1 MEDMI
6 NVFDT
11 QDGNAPISFAA
22 DKEQPAAET
31 THKSSAGQ
39 PVHRPAIDFGPVED
53 KTHGLIKVVGVG
65 DGGCNAVRNMYDE
78 GIVDV
83 NFAVCNTDSKSLSR
97 SPIPVKLPI
106 GSLGAGGN
114 PEEGRKAAQSH
125 LEEIKQLFTDGTQM
139 VFVTAGM
146 GGGTGT
152 GAAPVVAGVAKSM
165 GLLTIGIVTIPFY
178 FEKKRKIVKALKGV
192 EEMRKNVDAILIVNN
207 ERICDIYADSDI
219 TVKESFRR
227 ADQILCNATK
237 SISELITIEGDIN
250 LDFKDVES
258 TMRSGGGA
266 IMAMGRASGER
277 RVEKAIVD
285 ALDSPLLY
293 GNDISKAKRILFNIY
308 TSEKSPLHVNEMN
321 EIDAFMDALN
331 PDIDVIWGVS
341 EDNTLEDDAKVTI
354 LATGFDDGFGSK
366 LYNEESRSHEEE
378 YYSALIAKLY
388 KPLKKNNWMF
398 LSQAKQPVG
407 EQPDADQSVGEQP
420 CSERLDTERL
430 SAGQPAVEQ
439 PVAGHEATTGTNT
452 FSSSSAATASDDI
465 YNNVDEEAKEDKND
479 KANTYNKEGDAHDSS
494 SSTAPSDETNV
505 SENNP
510 STNTEQ
516 TNGSAYAASAD
527 GSAHG
532 ASANG
537 SAFAASADGSVHGA
551 SSHDNEPPSAA
562 QSSTSNADVADRQR
576 TTWGKSLL
584 GKLKQRLED
593 MGLLEDMNNPT
604 E

>member
-22 DKEQPAAET
+22 DKEQSAAET
-31 THKSSAGQ
+31 THKPAAEQ

-65 DGGCNAVRNMYDE
+65 GGGCNAVRNMYDE

-378 YYSALIAKLY
+378 YYSALISKLY

-407 EQPDADQSVGEQP
+407 EQPDA
-420 CSERLDTERL
+420 
-430 SAGQPAVEQ
+430 EQ
-439 PVAGHEATTGTNT
+439 PVAGLEATSEPNI
-452 FSSSSAATASDDI
+452 FVSSPTASASDDI
-465 YNNVDEEAKEDKND
+465 YNNVGEEDQEDKND
-479 KANTYNKEGDAHDSS
+479 KANTQNKEGEASDSS
-494 SSTAPSDETNV
+494 SSAAPSAETNV
-505 SENNP
+505 PENAT
-510 STNTEQ
+510 STNTERTDGSTHAAS
-516 TNGSAYAASAD
+516 TNGLDNAASAND
-527 GSAHG
+527 
-532 ASANG
+532 
-537 SAFAASADGSVHGA
+537 D
-551 SSHDNEPPSAA
+551 ETPSAA

-576 TTWGKSLL
+576 HTWGKSLL

-593 MGLLEDMNNPT
+593 MGLLEDMNNPI

>member
-31 THKSSAGQ
+31 THKPAAEQ

-65 DGGCNAVRNMYDE
+65 GGGCNAVRNMYDE

-97 SPIPVKLPI
+97 SPVPVKLPI

-378 YYSALIAKLY
+378 YYSALISKLY

-407 EQPDADQSVGEQP
+407 EQPDAEQP
-420 CSERLDTERL
+420 A
-430 SAGQPAVEQ
+430 AGL
-439 PVAGHEATTGTNT
+439 EATSEPNI
-452 FSSSSAATASDDI
+452 FVSSPTATASDNI
-465 YNNVDEEAKEDKND
+465 YNNVGEEDQEDKND
-479 KANTYNKEGDAHDSS
+479 KANNYNKEGEASDSS
-494 SSTAPSDETNV
+494 SSAAPSAETNV
-505 SENNP
+505 PENAT

-516 TNGSAYAASAD
+516 TDGSSHAASAD
-527 GSAHG
+527 GSAHAASTNG
-532 ASANG
+532 LDNAASANDDDL
-537 SAFAASADGSVHGA
+537 S
-551 SSHDNEPPSAA
+551 SAA

-576 TTWGKSLL
+576 PTWGKSLL

>member
-31 THKSSAGQ
+31 THKPAAEQ

-65 DGGCNAVRNMYDE
+65 GGGCNAVRNMYDE

-378 YYSALIAKLY
+378 YYSALISKLY

-407 EQPDADQSVGEQP
+407 EQPVAEQP
-420 CSERLDTERL
+420 A
-430 SAGQPAVEQ
+430 AGL
-439 PVAGHEATTGTNT
+439 EATSEPNI
-452 FSSSSAATASDDI
+452 FVSSPTATASDDI
-465 YNNVDEEAKEDKND
+465 YNNVGEEDQEDKND
-479 KANTYNKEGDAHDSS
+479 KTNTFNKEGEASDSS
-494 SSTAPSDETNV
+494 SSAASSNKTNV

-516 TNGSAYAASAD
+516 TNGSTHAASAG
-527 GSAHG
+527 GSAHAASTNG
-532 ASANG
+532 LDNAASANDDDL
-537 SAFAASADGSVHGA
+537 S
-551 SSHDNEPPSAA
+551 SAA

-576 TTWGKSLL
+576 PTWGKSLL

>member
-31 THKSSAGQ
+31 THKPAAEQ

-65 DGGCNAVRNMYDE
+65 GGGCNAVRNMYDE

-378 YYSALIAKLY
+378 YYSALISKLY

-398 LSQAKQPVG
+398 LSQAKQTVG
-407 EQPDADQSVGEQP
+407 EQPDAEQP
-420 CSERLDTERL
+420 SDGL
-430 SAGQPAVEQ
+430 
-439 PVAGHEATTGTNT
+439 EATSEPNI
-452 FSSSSAATASDDI
+452 FVSSPTATASDDI
-465 YNNVDEEAKEDKND
+465 YNNVGEEDQEDKND
-479 KANTYNKEGDAHDSS
+479 KANTHNKEGEASDSS
-494 SSTAPSDETNV
+494 SSTASSAETNV
-505 SENNP
+505 PVNAT

-516 TNGSAYAASAD
+516 TNGSTRAASAD
-527 GSAHG
+527 GSAH
-532 ASANG
+532 
-537 SAFAASADGSVHGA
+537 AASTNGLDNVA
-551 SSHDNEPPSAA
+551 SDNEPSSAA

-576 TTWGKSLL
+576 PTWGKSLL

>member
-22 DKEQPAAET
+22 DKEQSAAET
-31 THKSSAGQ
+31 THKPAAEQ

-65 DGGCNAVRNMYDE
+65 GGGCNAVRNMYDE

-97 SPIPVKLPI
+97 SPVPVKLPI

-378 YYSALIAKLY
+378 YYSALISKLY

-407 EQPDADQSVGEQP
+407 EQPVAGQSSVG
-420 CSERLDTERL
+420 L
-430 SAGQPAVEQ
+430 
-439 PVAGHEATTGTNT
+439 EATAEPNI
-452 FSSSSAATASDDI
+452 FVSSPTATASDDI
-465 YNNVDEEAKEDKND
+465 YNNVGEEDQEDKND
-479 KANTYNKEGDAHDSS
+479 KANNYNKEGEASDSS
-494 SSTAPSDETNV
+494 SSAAPSNKTDV

-516 TNGSAYAASAD
+516 TNGSAY
-527 GSAHG
+527 G

-537 SAFAASADGSVHGA
+537 SAYVASDN
-551 SSHDNEPPSAA
+551 DNEPSSAA

-576 TTWGKSLL
+576 PTWGKSLL

>member
-1 MEDMI
+1 MI

-31 THKSSAGQ
+31 THKPAAEQ

-65 DGGCNAVRNMYDE
+65 GGGCNAVRNMYDE

-378 YYSALIAKLY
+378 YYSALISKLY

-407 EQPDADQSVGEQP
+407 EQPDAEQP
-420 CSERLDTERL
+420 A
-430 SAGQPAVEQ
+430 AGL
-439 PVAGHEATTGTNT
+439 EATSEPNI
-452 FSSSSAATASDDI
+452 FVSSPTATASDNI
-465 YNNVDEEAKEDKND
+465 YNNVGEEDQEDKND
-479 KANTYNKEGDAHDSS
+479 KANNYNKEGEASDSS
-494 SSTAPSDETNV
+494 SSAAPSAETNV
-505 SENNP
+505 PENAT

-516 TNGSAYAASAD
+516 TDGSSRAASAG
-527 GSAHG
+527 GSAHAASTNG
-532 ASANG
+532 LAHAASANDDDL
-537 SAFAASADGSVHGA
+537 S
-551 SSHDNEPPSAA
+551 SAA

-576 TTWGKSLL
+576 PTWGKSLL

>member
-1 MEDMI
+1 MPPQLKKKMEDMI

-22 DKEQPAAET
+22 DKEQPTAET
-31 THKSSAGQ
+31 THKPAAEQ

-65 DGGCNAVRNMYDE
+65 GGGCNAVRNMYDE

-378 YYSALIAKLY
+378 YYSALISKLY

-407 EQPDADQSVGEQP
+407 EQPVAGQSSVG
-420 CSERLDTERL
+420 L
-430 SAGQPAVEQ
+430 
-439 PVAGHEATTGTNT
+439 EATAEPNIFVSSPTASASDNIYNNVGEEDQEDKTDKANT
-452 FSSSSAATASDDI
+452 HNKEGEASDSSSSAA
-465 YNNVDEEAKEDKND
+465 
-479 KANTYNKEGDAHDSS
+479 
-494 SSTAPSDETNV
+494 PSAETNV
-505 SENNP
+505 PENAT

-516 TNGSAYAASAD
+516 TGGSAHAASTNGLDNAASAND
-527 GSAHG
+527 DDLS
-532 ASANG
+532 
-537 SAFAASADGSVHGA
+537 
-551 SSHDNEPPSAA
+551 SAA

-576 TTWGKSLL
+576 PTWGKSLL

>member
-1 MEDMI
+1 MI

-31 THKSSAGQ
+31 THKPAAEQ

-65 DGGCNAVRNMYDE
+65 GGGCNAVRNMYDE

-321 EIDAFMDALN
+321 EIDVFMDALN

-378 YYSALIAKLY
+378 YYSALISKLY

-407 EQPDADQSVGEQP
+407 EQPVAGQSSVG
-420 CSERLDTERL
+420 L
-430 SAGQPAVEQ
+430 
-439 PVAGHEATTGTNT
+439 EATAEPNI
-452 FSSSSAATASDDI
+452 FVSSPTATASDDI
-465 YNNVDEEAKEDKND
+465 YNNVGEEDQEDKND
-479 KANTYNKEGDAHDSS
+479 KANTHNKEGEAPDSS
-494 SSTAPSDETNV
+494 SSAASSAETNV
-505 SENNP
+505 PVNAT

-516 TNGSAYAASAD
+516 TDGSPRAASAG
-527 GSAHG
+527 GSAHAASTNG
-532 ASANG
+532 LDNAASANDDDL
-537 SAFAASADGSVHGA
+537 S
-551 SSHDNEPPSAA
+551 SAA

-576 TTWGKSLL
+576 PTWGKSLL

>member
-31 THKSSAGQ
+31 THKPAAEQ

-65 DGGCNAVRNMYDE
+65 GGGCNAVRNMYDE

-378 YYSALIAKLY
+378 YYSALISKLY

-398 LSQAKQPVG
+398 LSQAKQTVG
-407 EQPDADQSVGEQP
+407 EQPDAEQP
-420 CSERLDTERL
+420 SDGL
-430 SAGQPAVEQ
+430 
-439 PVAGHEATTGTNT
+439 EATSEPNI
-452 FSSSSAATASDDI
+452 FVSSPTASASDDI
-465 YNNVDEEAKEDKND
+465 YNNVGEEDQEDKND
-479 KANTYNKEGDAHDSS
+479 KANNYNKEGEASDSS
-494 SSTAPSDETNV
+494 SSAAPSAETNV
-505 SENNP
+505 PENAT

-516 TNGSAYAASAD
+516 TDGSPHAASAD
-527 GSAHG
+527 GSAHAASTNG
-532 ASANG
+532 LDNAASANDDDL
-537 SAFAASADGSVHGA
+537 S
-551 SSHDNEPPSAA
+551 SAA

-576 TTWGKSLL
+576 PTWGKSLL

>member
-1 MEDMI
+1 MI

-31 THKSSAGQ
+31 THKPAAEQ

-65 DGGCNAVRNMYDE
+65 GGGCNAVRNMYDE

-378 YYSALIAKLY
+378 YYSALISKLY

-407 EQPDADQSVGEQP
+407 EQPDA
-420 CSERLDTERL
+420 
-430 SAGQPAVEQ
+430 EQ
-439 PVAGHEATTGTNT
+439 PVAGLEATSEPNI
-452 FSSSSAATASDDI
+452 FVSSPTASASDDI
-465 YNNVDEEAKEDKND
+465 YNNVGEEDQEDKND
-479 KANTYNKEGDAHDSS
+479 KANTQNKEGEASDSS
-494 SSTAPSDETNV
+494 SSAAPSAETNV
-505 SENNP
+505 PENAT
-510 STNTEQ
+510 STNTERTDGSTHAAS
-516 TNGSAYAASAD
+516 TNGLDNAASAND
-527 GSAHG
+527 
-532 ASANG
+532 
-537 SAFAASADGSVHGA
+537 D
-551 SSHDNEPPSAA
+551 ETPSAA

-576 TTWGKSLL
+576 HTWGKSLL

-593 MGLLEDMNNPT
+593 MGLLEDMNNPI

>member
-11 QDGNAPISFAA
+11 QDGNAQISFAA

-31 THKSSAGQ
+31 THKPAAEQ

-65 DGGCNAVRNMYDE
+65 GGGCNAVRNMYDE

-388 KPLKKNNWMF
+388 KPLKKNNWIF

-407 EQPDADQSVGEQP
+407 EQPDAEQS
-420 CSERLDTERL
+420 
-430 SAGQPAVEQ
+430 SAGL
-439 PVAGHEATTGTNT
+439 EATSEPNI
-452 FSSSSAATASDDI
+452 FVSSPTASASDDI
-465 YNNVDEEAKEDKND
+465 YNNVGEEDQEDKND
-479 KANTYNKEGDAHDSS
+479 KANTHNKEGEASDSS
-494 SSTAPSDETNV
+494 SSAAPSAETNV
-505 SENNP
+505 PENATL
-510 STNTEQ
+510 TNTEQ
-516 TNGSAYAASAD
+516 TD
-527 GSAHG
+527 GSTRG
-532 ASANG
+532 
-537 SAFAASADGSVHGA
+537 ASADGSVHAA
-551 SSHDNEPPSAA
+551 STNGLDNAASANDDDLSSAA
-562 QSSTSNADVADRQR
+562 QSSTSNADVENRQR
-576 TTWGKSLL
+576 PTWGKSLL

>member
-31 THKSSAGQ
+31 THKPAAEQ

-65 DGGCNAVRNMYDE
+65 GGGCNAVRNMYDE

-378 YYSALIAKLY
+378 YYSALISKLY

-407 EQPDADQSVGEQP
+407 EQPDAEQP
-420 CSERLDTERL
+420 A
-430 SAGQPAVEQ
+430 AGL
-439 PVAGHEATTGTNT
+439 EATSEPNI
-452 FSSSSAATASDDI
+452 FVSSPTATASDDI
-465 YNNVDEEAKEDKND
+465 YNNVGEEDQEDKND
-479 KANTYNKEGDAHDSS
+479 KANTHNKEGEASDSS
-494 SSTAPSDETNV
+494 SSTAPSAETNV
-505 SENNP
+505 PENAT

-516 TNGSAYAASAD
+516 TDGSTRAASAD
-527 GSAHG
+527 GSAHAASTNG
-532 ASANG
+532 LDNAASANDDDL
-537 SAFAASADGSVHGA
+537 S
-551 SSHDNEPPSAA
+551 SAA

-576 TTWGKSLL
+576 PTWGKSLL

>member
-31 THKSSAGQ
+31 THKPAAEQ

-65 DGGCNAVRNMYDE
+65 GGGCNAVRNMYDE

-407 EQPDADQSVGEQP
+407 ERSDAEQP
-420 CSERLDTERL
+420 AAE
-430 SAGQPAVEQ
+430 QPAVEQ
-439 PVAGHEATTGTNT
+439 PVSGHEATTGPDS
-452 FSSSSAATASDDI
+452 FSSSSAATASDDM
-465 YNNVDEEAKEDKND
+465 YNNVDEEDKENKND
-479 KANTYNKEGDAHDSS
+479 KANTYNKEGEAPDSS
-494 SSTAPSDETNV
+494 SSAAPSNKTDV

-516 TNGSAYAASAD
+516 TNGSTHAASGD
-527 GSAHG
+527 GSAHAASTNG
-532 ASANG
+532 LDNAASANDDDL
-537 SAFAASADGSVHGA
+537 S
-551 SSHDNEPPSAA
+551 SAA

-576 TTWGKSLL
+576 PTWGKSLL

>member
-31 THKSSAGQ
+31 TRKPAAEQ

-65 DGGCNAVRNMYDE
+65 GGGCNAVRNMYDE

-378 YYSALIAKLY
+378 YYSALISKLY

-407 EQPDADQSVGEQP
+407 EQPDAEQP
-420 CSERLDTERL
+420 A
-430 SAGQPAVEQ
+430 AGL
-439 PVAGHEATTGTNT
+439 EATAEPNI
-452 FSSSSAATASDDI
+452 FVSSPTATASDDI
-465 YNNVDEEAKEDKND
+465 YNNVGEEDQEDKND
-479 KANTYNKEGDAHDSS
+479 KANTHNKEGEASDSS
-494 SSTAPSDETNV
+494 SSAASSAETNV
-505 SENNP
+505 PVNAT

-516 TNGSAYAASAD
+516 TDGSTRAASAG
-527 GSAHG
+527 GSAHAASTNG
-532 ASANG
+532 LDNAASANDDDL
-537 SAFAASADGSVHGA
+537 S
-551 SSHDNEPPSAA
+551 SAA
-562 QSSTSNADVADRQR
+562 QSSISNADVADRQR
-576 TTWGKSLL
+576 PTWGKSLL

>member
-22 DKEQPAAET
+22 DKEQSAAET
-31 THKSSAGQ
+31 THKPAAEQ

-65 DGGCNAVRNMYDE
+65 GGGCNAVRNMYDE

-378 YYSALIAKLY
+378 YYSALISKLY
-388 KPLKKNNWMF
+388 KPLKKNNWIF
-398 LSQAKQPVG
+398 LSQAKQTVG
-407 EQPDADQSVGEQP
+407 ERSDAEQS
-420 CSERLDTERL
+420 
-430 SAGQPAVEQ
+430 SAGL
-439 PVAGHEATTGTNT
+439 EATSEPNI
-452 FSSSSAATASDDI
+452 FVSSPTATASDDI
-465 YNNVDEEAKEDKND
+465 YNNVGEEDQEDKND
-479 KANTYNKEGDAHDSS
+479 KANTHNKEGEASDSS
-494 SSTAPSDETNV
+494 SSTASSAETNV
-505 SENNP
+505 PVNAT

-516 TNGSAYAASAD
+516 TNGSTRAASAD
-527 GSAHG
+527 GSAHAASTNG
-532 ASANG
+532 LDNAASANDDDL
-537 SAFAASADGSVHGA
+537 S
-551 SSHDNEPPSAA
+551 SAA

-576 TTWGKSLL
+576 PTWGKSLL

>member
-31 THKSSAGQ
+31 THKPSAVQ

-65 DGGCNAVRNMYDE
+65 GGGCNAVRNMYDE

-388 KPLKKNNWMF
+388 KHNWMF

-407 EQPDADQSVGEQP
+407 EQPDA
-420 CSERLDTERL
+420 
-430 SAGQPAVEQ
+430 GQPAVEQ
-439 PVAGHEATTGTNT
+439 PVAGHEATTGPDS

-465 YNNVDEEAKEDKND
+465 YNNVDEEDKEDKND
-479 KANTYNKEGDAHDSS
+479 KANTYNKEGEAHDSS

-505 SENNP
+505 SENYP

-527 GSAHG
+527 GS
-532 ASANG
+532 
-537 SAFAASADGSVHGA
+537 
-551 SSHDNEPPSAA
+551 
-562 QSSTSNADVADRQR
+562 VADRQR
-576 TTWGKSLL
+576 PTWGKSLL

>member
-11 QDGNAPISFAA
+11 QDGNAQISFAA

-31 THKSSAGQ
+31 THKPSAEQ

-65 DGGCNAVRNMYDE
+65 GGGCNAVRNMYDE

-378 YYSALIAKLY
+378 YYSALISKLY
-388 KPLKKNNWMF
+388 KPLKKNNWIF

-407 EQPDADQSVGEQP
+407 EQPDAGQSSADLKQRQNRTFLFLRQQLQPQTTLYNNVGEEDQ
-420 CSERLDTERL
+420 EDKNDK
-430 SAGQPAVEQ
+430 
-439 PVAGHEATTGTNT
+439 TNT
-452 FSSSSAATASDDI
+452 HNKEGEASDSSSSAA
-465 YNNVDEEAKEDKND
+465 
-479 KANTYNKEGDAHDSS
+479 
-494 SSTAPSDETNV
+494 PSAETNV
-505 SENNP
+505 PENAT

-516 TNGSAYAASAD
+516 TDGSAYAASADGSAYGASSNGSAYAASAD

-532 ASANG
+532 AS
-537 SAFAASADGSVHGA
+537 
-551 SSHDNEPPSAA
+551 SHDNEPSSAA

-576 TTWGKSLL
+576 PTWGKSLL

>member
-1 MEDMI
+1 MI

-65 DGGCNAVRNMYDE
+65 GGGCNAVRNMYDE

-97 SPIPVKLPI
+97 SPVPVKLPI

-407 EQPDADQSVGEQP
+407 EQPDAEQP
-420 CSERLDTERL
+420 A
-430 SAGQPAVEQ
+430 AGL
-439 PVAGHEATTGTNT
+439 EATAEPNI
-452 FSSSSAATASDDI
+452 FVSSPTATASDDI
-465 YNNVDEEAKEDKND
+465 YNNVGEEDQEDKND
-479 KANTYNKEGDAHDSS
+479 KANTHNKEGEAPDSS
-494 SSTAPSDETNV
+494 SSAAPSAETNV
-505 SENNP
+505 PENAT

-516 TNGSAYAASAD
+516 TDGSPHAASAG
-527 GSAHG
+527 GSAHAASTNG
-532 ASANG
+532 LDNAASANDDDL
-537 SAFAASADGSVHGA
+537 S
-551 SSHDNEPPSAA
+551 SAA

-576 TTWGKSLL
+576 PTWGKSLL

>member
-22 DKEQPAAET
+22 DKEQSAAET
-31 THKSSAGQ
+31 THKPAAEQ

-65 DGGCNAVRNMYDE
+65 GGGCNAVRNMYDE

-97 SPIPVKLPI
+97 SPVPVKLPI

-378 YYSALIAKLY
+378 YYSALISKLY

-407 EQPDADQSVGEQP
+407 EQPDAEQP
-420 CSERLDTERL
+420 A
-430 SAGQPAVEQ
+430 AGL
-439 PVAGHEATTGTNT
+439 EATSEPNI
-452 FSSSSAATASDDI
+452 FVSSPTATASDNI
-465 YNNVDEEAKEDKND
+465 YNNVGEEDQEDKND
-479 KANTYNKEGDAHDSS
+479 KANNYNKEGEASDSS
-494 SSTAPSDETNV
+494 SSAAPSAETNV
-505 SENNP
+505 PENAT

-516 TNGSAYAASAD
+516 TDGSSHAASAD
-527 GSAHG
+527 GSAHAASTNG
-532 ASANG
+532 LDNAASANDDDL
-537 SAFAASADGSVHGA
+537 S
-551 SSHDNEPPSAA
+551 SAA

-576 TTWGKSLL
+576 PTWGKSLL

>member
-31 THKSSAGQ
+31 THKPAAEQ

-65 DGGCNAVRNMYDE
+65 GGGSNAVRNMYDE

-378 YYSALIAKLY
+378 YYSALISKLY

-407 EQPDADQSVGEQP
+407 EQPY
-420 CSERLDTERL
+420 
-430 SAGQPAVEQ
+430 VEQ
-439 PVAGHEATTGTNT
+439 PAAGLEATSEPNI
-452 FSSSSAATASDDI
+452 FVSSPTATASDNI
-465 YNNVDEEAKEDKND
+465 YNNVGEEDQEDKND
-479 KANTYNKEGDAHDSS
+479 KANNYNKEGEASDSS
-494 SSTAPSDETNV
+494 SSAAPSAETNV
-505 SENNP
+505 PENAT

-516 TNGSAYAASAD
+516 TDGSSHAASAD
-527 GSAHG
+527 GSAHAASTNG
-532 ASANG
+532 LDNAASANDDDL
-537 SAFAASADGSVHGA
+537 S
-551 SSHDNEPPSAA
+551 SAA

-576 TTWGKSLL
+576 PTWGKSLL

>member
-65 DGGCNAVRNMYDE
+65 GGGCNAVRNMYDE

-378 YYSALIAKLY
+378 YYSALISKLY
-388 KPLKKNNWMF
+388 KPLKKNNWIF

-407 EQPDADQSVGEQP
+407 ERSDAELP
-420 CSERLDTERL
+420 
-430 SAGQPAVEQ
+430 SAEQPAVEQ
-439 PVAGHEATTGTNT
+439 PVAGHEATTGPDS

-465 YNNVDEEAKEDKND
+465 YNNVDEEDKEDKND
-479 KANTYNKEGDAHDSS
+479 KANTYNKEGEASDSS
-494 SSTAPSDETNV
+494 SSAASSAETNV
-505 SENNP
+505 PVNAT

-516 TNGSAYAASAD
+516 TDGSPRAASAD
-527 GSAHG
+527 GSAHAASTNG
-532 ASANG
+532 LDNAASANDDDL
-537 SAFAASADGSVHGA
+537 S
-551 SSHDNEPPSAA
+551 SAA
-562 QSSTSNADVADRQR
+562 QSSTSNADIADRQR

>member
-1 MEDMI
+1 MI

-22 DKEQPAAET
+22 DKEQSAAET
-31 THKSSAGQ
+31 THKPAAEQ

-65 DGGCNAVRNMYDE
+65 GGGCNAVRNMYDE

-378 YYSALIAKLY
+378 YYSALISKLY

-407 EQPDADQSVGEQP
+407 EQPDAEQP
-420 CSERLDTERL
+420 A
-430 SAGQPAVEQ
+430 AGL
-439 PVAGHEATTGTNT
+439 EATAEPNI
-452 FSSSSAATASDDI
+452 FVSSPTATASDDI
-465 YNNVDEEAKEDKND
+465 YNNVGEEDQEDKND
-479 KANTYNKEGDAHDSS
+479 KANTHNKEGEASDSS
-494 SSTAPSDETNV
+494 SSAASSAETNV
-505 SENNP
+505 PVNAT

-516 TNGSAYAASAD
+516 TDGSPRAASAG
-527 GSAHG
+527 GSAHAASTNG
-532 ASANG
+532 LDNAASANDDDL
-537 SAFAASADGSVHGA
+537 S
-551 SSHDNEPPSAA
+551 SAA

-576 TTWGKSLL
+576 PTWGKSLL

>member
-1 MEDMI
+1 MI

-22 DKEQPAAET
+22 DKEQSAAET
-31 THKSSAGQ
+31 THKPAAEQ

-65 DGGCNAVRNMYDE
+65 GGGCNAVRNMYDE

-125 LEEIKQLFTDGTQM
+125 LEEIKQLFTDGTKM

-378 YYSALIAKLY
+378 YYSALISKLY

-398 LSQAKQPVG
+398 LSQAKQTVG
-407 EQPDADQSVGEQP
+407 EQSY
-420 CSERLDTERL
+420 
-430 SAGQPAVEQ
+430 VEQ
-439 PVAGHEATTGTNT
+439 PAAGLEATSEPNI
-452 FSSSSAATASDDI
+452 FVSSPTATASDDI
-465 YNNVDEEAKEDKND
+465 YNNVGEEDQEDKND
-479 KANTYNKEGDAHDSS
+479 KANTHNKEGEAPDSS
-494 SSTAPSDETNV
+494 SSAAPSTETNV
-505 SENNP
+505 PVNAT

-516 TNGSAYAASAD
+516 TNGSTRGASAD
-527 GSAHG
+527 GSAHAASTNG
-532 ASANG
+532 LDNAASANDDDL
-537 SAFAASADGSVHGA
+537 S
-551 SSHDNEPPSAA
+551 SAA

-576 TTWGKSLL
+576 PTWGKSLL

>member
-1 MEDMI
+1 MI

-31 THKSSAGQ
+31 THKPAAEQ

-65 DGGCNAVRNMYDE
+65 GGGCNAVRNMYDE

-378 YYSALIAKLY
+378 YYSALISKLY

-407 EQPDADQSVGEQP
+407 EHPDAEQS
-420 CSERLDTERL
+420 
-430 SAGQPAVEQ
+430 SAGL
-439 PVAGHEATTGTNT
+439 EATSEPNI
-452 FSSSSAATASDDI
+452 FVSSPTATTSDDI
-465 YNNVDEEAKEDKND
+465 YNNVGEEDQEDKND
-479 KANTYNKEGDAHDSS
+479 KANTHNKEGEASDSS
-494 SSTAPSDETNV
+494 SSAAPSAETNV
-505 SENNP
+505 PVNTT

-516 TNGSAYAASAD
+516 TDGSTRGASAD
-527 GSAHG
+527 GSAHA
-532 ASANG
+532 ASTNG
-537 SAFAASADGSVHGA
+537 LDNAASA
-551 SSHDNEPPSAA
+551 HDDDLSSAA
-562 QSSTSNADVADRQR
+562 QSSTSNADVENRQR
-576 TTWGKSLL
+576 PTWGKSLL

>member
-31 THKSSAGQ
+31 THKPAAEQ

-65 DGGCNAVRNMYDE
+65 GGGCNAVRNMYDE

-398 LSQAKQPVG
+398 LSQAKQTVG
-407 EQPDADQSVGEQP
+407 EQPDAEQP
-420 CSERLDTERL
+420 SDGL
-430 SAGQPAVEQ
+430 
-439 PVAGHEATTGTNT
+439 EATSEPNI
-452 FSSSSAATASDDI
+452 FVSSPTATASDDI
-465 YNNVDEEAKEDKND
+465 YNNVGEEDQEDKND
-479 KANTYNKEGDAHDSS
+479 KANTHNKEGEASDSS
-494 SSTAPSDETNV
+494 SSTASSAETNV
-505 SENNP
+505 PVNAT

-516 TNGSAYAASAD
+516 TNGSTRAASAD
-527 GSAHG
+527 GSAH
-532 ASANG
+532 
-537 SAFAASADGSVHGA
+537 AASTNGLDNVA
-551 SSHDNEPPSAA
+551 SDNEPSSAA

-576 TTWGKSLL
+576 PTWGKSLL

>member
-1 MEDMI
+1 MI

-65 DGGCNAVRNMYDE
+65 GGGCNAVRNMYDE

-407 EQPDADQSVGEQP
+407 EQPYVEQS
-420 CSERLDTERL
+420 
-430 SAGQPAVEQ
+430 SAGL
-439 PVAGHEATTGTNT
+439 EATSEPNI
-452 FSSSSAATASDDI
+452 FVSSPTATASDDI
-465 YNNVDEEAKEDKND
+465 YNNVGEEDQEYQND
-479 KANTYNKEGDAHDSS
+479 KANNYNKEGEASDSS
-494 SSTAPSDETNV
+494 SSAAPSAETNV
-505 SENNP
+505 PVNAT

-516 TNGSAYAASAD
+516 TDGSTRAASAD
-527 GSAHG
+527 GSAHAASTNG
-532 ASANG
+532 LDSAASANDDDL
-537 SAFAASADGSVHGA
+537 S
-551 SSHDNEPPSAA
+551 SAA

-576 TTWGKSLL
+576 PTWGKSLL

>member
-22 DKEQPAAET
+22 DKEQSAAET
-31 THKSSAGQ
+31 THKPAAEQ

-65 DGGCNAVRNMYDE
+65 GGGCNAVRNMYDE

-125 LEEIKQLFTDGTQM
+125 LEEIKQLFTDGTKM

-378 YYSALIAKLY
+378 YYSALISKLY

-398 LSQAKQPVG
+398 LSQAKQTVG
-407 EQPDADQSVGEQP
+407 EQSY
-420 CSERLDTERL
+420 
-430 SAGQPAVEQ
+430 VEQ
-439 PVAGHEATTGTNT
+439 PAAGLEATSEPNI
-452 FSSSSAATASDDI
+452 FVSSPTATASDDI
-465 YNNVDEEAKEDKND
+465 YNNVGEEDQEDKND
-479 KANTYNKEGDAHDSS
+479 KANTHNKEGEAPDSS
-494 SSTAPSDETNV
+494 SSAAPSTETNV
-505 SENNP
+505 PVNAT

-516 TNGSAYAASAD
+516 TNGSTRGASAD
-527 GSAHG
+527 GSAHAASTNG
-532 ASANG
+532 LDNAASANDDDL
-537 SAFAASADGSVHGA
+537 S
-551 SSHDNEPPSAA
+551 SAA

-576 TTWGKSLL
+576 PTWGKSLL

>member
-1 MEDMI
+1 MI

-31 THKSSAGQ
+31 THKPAAEQ

-65 DGGCNAVRNMYDE
+65 GGGCNAVRNMYDE

-378 YYSALIAKLY
+378 YYSALISKLY

-407 EQPDADQSVGEQP
+407 EQPV
-420 CSERLDTERL
+420 
-430 SAGQPAVEQ
+430 AGQPA
-439 PVAGHEATTGTNT
+439 AGLEATSEPNI
-452 FSSSSAATASDDI
+452 FVSSPTATASDNI
-465 YNNVDEEAKEDKND
+465 YNNVGEEDQEDKND
-479 KANTYNKEGDAHDSS
+479 KANNYNKEGEASDSS
-494 SSTAPSDETNV
+494 SSAAPSAETNV
-505 SENNP
+505 PENAT

-516 TNGSAYAASAD
+516 TDGSPHAASAD
-527 GSAHG
+527 GSAHAASTNG
-532 ASANG
+532 LDNAASANDDDL
-537 SAFAASADGSVHGA
+537 S
-551 SSHDNEPPSAA
+551 SAA

-576 TTWGKSLL
+576 PTWGKSLL

>member
-31 THKSSAGQ
+31 THKPAAEQ

-65 DGGCNAVRNMYDE
+65 GGGCNAVRNMYDE

-97 SPIPVKLPI
+97 SPVPVKLPI

-378 YYSALIAKLY
+378 YYSALISKLY

-407 EQPDADQSVGEQP
+407 EQPDAEQP
-420 CSERLDTERL
+420 A
-430 SAGQPAVEQ
+430 AGL
-439 PVAGHEATTGTNT
+439 EATSEPNI
-452 FSSSSAATASDDI
+452 FVSSPTATASDNI
-465 YNNVDEEAKEDKND
+465 YNNVGEEDQEDKND
-479 KANTYNKEGDAHDSS
+479 KANNYNKEGEASDSS
-494 SSTAPSDETNV
+494 SSAAPSAETNV
-505 SENNP
+505 PENNT

-516 TNGSAYAASAD
+516 TDGSSHAASAD
-527 GSAHG
+527 GSAHAASTNG
-532 ASANG
+532 LDNAASANDDDL
-537 SAFAASADGSVHGA
+537 S
-551 SSHDNEPPSAA
+551 SAA

-576 TTWGKSLL
+576 PTWGKSLL

>member
-1 MEDMI
+1 
-6 NVFDT
+6 
-11 QDGNAPISFAA
+11 
-22 DKEQPAAET
+22 
-31 THKSSAGQ
+31 
-39 PVHRPAIDFGPVED
+39 
-53 KTHGLIKVVGVG
+53 
-65 DGGCNAVRNMYDE
+65 
-78 GIVDV
+78 
-83 NFAVCNTDSKSLSR
+83 
-97 SPIPVKLPI
+97 
-106 GSLGAGGN
+106 
-114 PEEGRKAAQSH
+114 
-125 LEEIKQLFTDGTQM
+125 
-139 VFVTAGM
+139 
-146 GGGTGT
+146 
-152 GAAPVVAGVAKSM
+152 
-165 GLLTIGIVTIPFY
+165 
-178 FEKKRKIVKALKGV
+178 
-192 EEMRKNVDAILIVNN
+192 
-207 ERICDIYADSDI
+207 
-219 TVKESFRR
+219 
-227 ADQILCNATK
+227 
-237 SISELITIEGDIN
+237 
-250 LDFKDVES
+250 
-258 TMRSGGGA
+258 MRSGGGA

-407 EQPDADQSVGEQP
+407 EQPDAEQSVGEQP
-420 CSERLDTERL
+420 YSERLDTERP
-430 SAGQPAVEQ
+430 SAGQSAVEQ
-439 PVAGHEATTGTNT
+439 PVAGHEATTEPDS
-452 FSSSSAATASDDI
+452 FSSSSAATASDAI
-465 YNNVDEEAKEDKND
+465 YNNVDEEDKEDKND

-516 TNGSAYAASAD
+516 TDGSAYAASAD

-537 SAFAASADGSVHGA
+537 SAFAASADGSAYGA
-551 SSHDNEPPSAA
+551 SSHDNEPSSAA
-562 QSSTSNADVADRQR
+562 QSSTSNADMADRQR

>member
-1 MEDMI
+1 MI

-22 DKEQPAAET
+22 DKEQSAAET
-31 THKSSAGQ
+31 THKPAAEQ

-65 DGGCNAVRNMYDE
+65 GGGCNAVRNMYDE

-378 YYSALIAKLY
+378 YYSALISKLY

-407 EQPDADQSVGEQP
+407 EQPDAEQP
-420 CSERLDTERL
+420 A
-430 SAGQPAVEQ
+430 AGL
-439 PVAGHEATTGTNT
+439 EATSEPNI
-452 FSSSSAATASDDI
+452 FVSSPTATASDNI
-465 YNNVDEEAKEDKND
+465 YNNVGEEDQEDKND
-479 KANTYNKEGDAHDSS
+479 KANTHNKEGEASDSS
-494 SSTAPSDETNV
+494 SSAAPSAETNV
-505 SENNP
+505 PENAT

-516 TNGSAYAASAD
+516 TDGSTRAASAD
-527 GSAHG
+527 GSAHAASTNG
-532 ASANG
+532 LDNAASANDDDL
-537 SAFAASADGSVHGA
+537 S
-551 SSHDNEPPSAA
+551 SAA

-576 TTWGKSLL
+576 PTWGKSLL

>member
-1 MEDMI
+1 
-6 NVFDT
+6 
-11 QDGNAPISFAA
+11 
-22 DKEQPAAET
+22 
-31 THKSSAGQ
+31 
-39 PVHRPAIDFGPVED
+39 
-53 KTHGLIKVVGVG
+53 
-65 DGGCNAVRNMYDE
+65 
-78 GIVDV
+78 
-83 NFAVCNTDSKSLSR
+83 
-97 SPIPVKLPI
+97 
-106 GSLGAGGN
+106 
-114 PEEGRKAAQSH
+114 
-125 LEEIKQLFTDGTQM
+125 
-139 VFVTAGM
+139 
-146 GGGTGT
+146 
-152 GAAPVVAGVAKSM
+152 M

-366 LYNEESRSHEEE
+366 LYKEESRSHEEE

-407 EQPDADQSVGEQP
+407 EQPYAGQS
-420 CSERLDTERL
+420 
-430 SAGQPAVEQ
+430 SAGL
-439 PVAGHEATTGTNT
+439 EATAEPNI
-452 FSSSSAATASDDI
+452 FVSSPTATASDDI
-465 YNNVDEEAKEDKND
+465 YNNVGEEDQEDKKD
-479 KANTYNKEGDAHDSS
+479 KANTHNKEGEASDSS
-494 SSTAPSDETNV
+494 SSAAPSAETNV
-505 SENNP
+505 PENAT

-516 TNGSAYAASAD
+516 TDGSTHAASAD
-527 GSAHG
+527 GSAHAASTNG
-532 ASANG
+532 LAHAASANDDDF
-537 SAFAASADGSVHGA
+537 S
-551 SSHDNEPPSAA
+551 SAA

-576 TTWGKSLL
+576 HTWGKSLL

>member
-31 THKSSAGQ
+31 THKPSAVQ

-65 DGGCNAVRNMYDE
+65 GGGCNAVRNMYDE

-407 EQPDADQSVGEQP
+407 EQP

-439 PVAGHEATTGTNT
+439 PVVGHEATTGPDS

-465 YNNVDEEAKEDKND
+465 YNNVDEEDKEDKND
-479 KANTYNKEGDAHDSS
+479 KANTYNKEGEAHDSS

-505 SENNP
+505 SENYP

-516 TNGSAYAASAD
+516 TD
-527 GSAHG
+527 
-532 ASANG
+532 G
-537 SAFAASADGSVHGA
+537 SAFAASADGSAYRASANGSA
-551 SSHDNEPPSAA
+551 YAASANGSSHDNEPSSAA

-576 TTWGKSLL
+576 PTWGKSLL

>member
-31 THKSSAGQ
+31 THKPAAEQ

-65 DGGCNAVRNMYDE
+65 GGGCNAVRNMYDE

-407 EQPDADQSVGEQP
+407 EQPVGEQP
-420 CSERLDTERL
+420 A
-430 SAGQPAVEQ
+430 AGF
-439 PVAGHEATTGTNT
+439 EATSEPNI
-452 FSSSSAATASDDI
+452 FVSSPTATASDDI
-465 YNNVDEEAKEDKND
+465 YNNVGEEDQEDKND
-479 KANTYNKEGDAHDSS
+479 KANTHNKEGEASDSS
-494 SSTAPSDETNV
+494 SSAASSAETNV
-505 SENNP
+505 PENAT

-516 TNGSAYAASAD
+516 TDGSTRGASAGGSAHATSTNGLDNAASAND
-527 GSAHG
+527 DDLS
-532 ASANG
+532 
-537 SAFAASADGSVHGA
+537 
-551 SSHDNEPPSAA
+551 SAA

-576 TTWGKSLL
+576 PTWGKSLL